1 MRPPPFL
8 QSLTPRSFSAQ
19 LILLVVGSMLI
30 SQLIYTIH
38 VSDQQADFVERALNA
53 QSHAVAGNIAASATA
68 DLIQGNLDTLEQLL
82 IQAAQFPGLLSL
94 QIVDPGGKTLA
105 DVVTQGKGLATP
117 RFGKTFALPGP
128 GTTPVTE
135 SLASDLS
142 AVIWQA
148 IDTGRTIGWVRVEY
162 SLEPVREAK
171 SELWRDNL
179 RAGLFALLFTS
190 GLVLLFLRRPLRQAK
205 AASEFARNLE
215 NFDGEQLAT
224 PHCSAEFMALNQALN
239 HAATSLAAARLLS
252 ASEAAKLSISETRN
266 RAILRTMR
274 DAVVLIDPKGS
285 IISVNDRACE
295 LFGYDDE
302 ELVGINVRY
311 LMPEPHQSAHDG
323 YLEKYAS
330 FRRPRIIGRRVEVEG
345 QRKDGSRFAMDLS
358 VSEMIDDAGSTF
370 IGVIRDITAQKQA
383 QQELEAALAAAH
395 AASEARSRFLANMS
409 HEIRTPI
416 NAVLGFSHICQTLD
430 LPERAGGYVGKIR
443 SAAESLLHVVNDI
456 LDFSK
461 IEAGKLEMET
471 IPFDLAEVLDQTA
484 SMFKIRVRDKGLELV
499 IGAMPGIP
507 ERLLGDPLRL
517 GQVLMNLIGNAVKFT
532 EHGEVSLIAMPL
544 EADADSVT
552 LRFDIRDSGLGMT
565 PQQQS
570 MLFTAFNQAD
580 SSTTRKFGGTG
591 LGLAISK
598 QLAEHMGGKISVESE
613 PGVGSCFSVTARFGI
628 APRVAAR
635 TRVDSLKGK
644 RMLVVDDNAVM
655 RTLHVRT
662 LQSFGCEAD
671 AVDSGEEALARLQV
685 EAGFDLVMLDWRLGG
700 MDGLE
705 TARRIRAAGNPV
717 PMVLITGGEP
727 EMARAQ
733 MTDGEIQAFLAKPV
747 ARAVLHDALLDV
759 LAGRTAAPLAVAAP
773 IAAPVLTGSRILLVD
788 DNDFNREVGR
798 ELVELTGAVVD
809 TVDDGAQAVAA
820 VTAGAYDLVLMDL
833 QMPVMDGYTAAR
845 IIRESRPG
853 LPIIALTAHAMI
865 EEKTRVLAAGMN
877 GIVTKP
883 ILPEVLYAAL
893 ARFLGGDQPRQKTPG
908 HLPPAVAAPPANA
921 APPRTPA
928 AEVATLPMVFDH
940 ATALT
945 RVSGNEE
952 MLRRFLNMFRQRNA
966 NCVTEI
972 GAALAAP
979 DLPSARRL
987 VHTLKGG
994 AGTIGM
1000 MELQA
1005 GATRLEETLAD
1016 TLADTPGNDD
1026 QARRDAEFAV
1036 LQAAWTRA
1044 MQALADLLD
1053 APEPPARQT

>member
-1 MRPPPFL
+1 MVCPP
-8 QSLTPRSFSAQ
+8 
-19 LILLVVGSMLI
+19 
-30 SQLIYTIH
+30 
-38 VSDQQADFVERALNA
+38 
-53 QSHAVAGNIAASATA
+53 AGNPRRQGSRPASGVRPAADEGNA
-68 DLIQGNLDTLEQLL
+68 DLMTTSDETMQPQAIVPQATGAPPVAALLHELQVRQVELETQNEALRLMQGDLETARDRYLDLYDFAPVGYLTLDSNGMIEEMNLTAAALL
-82 IQAAQFPGLLSL
+82 GHERRDLLQRCFSSLVAAEDQPCWAGFFLS
-94 QIVDPGGKTLA
+94 VKKPGGKGTVDVAVQRGDGTLFQA
-105 DVVTQGKGLATP
+105 QLDCAGST
-117 RFGKTFALPGP
+117 AL
-128 GTTPVTE
+128 
-135 SLASDLS
+135 
-142 AVIWQA
+142 
-148 IDTGRTIGWVRVEY
+148 R
-162 SLEPVREAK
+162 
-171 SELWRDNL
+171 
-179 RAGLFALLFTS
+179 
-190 GLVLLFLRRPLRQAK
+190 LVLSDVSEKKRLGEELDHYRRH
-205 AASEFARNLE
+205 LE
-215 NFDGEQLAT
+215 ELV
-224 PHCSAEFMALNQALN
+224 AERTAE
-239 HAATSLAAARLLS
+239 LAAAVAHTRLIIDSS
-252 ASEAAKLSISETRN
+252 AEGILQLDAAGHIALINPAACRMLGYAPEELLGRDVHASIHCPPDAAAPRAPCSLGVAMRAGQALREDGETFWRADGRPLPVSVATHPMREGEAVIGAVMSFSDNSQRQAADEEREAAR
-266 RAILRTMR
+266 
-274 DAVVLIDPKGS
+274 
-285 IISVNDRACE
+285 
-295 LFGYDDE
+295 
-302 ELVGINVRY
+302 
-311 LMPEPHQSAHDG
+311 
-323 YLEKYAS
+323 
-330 FRRPRIIGRRVEVEG
+330 
-345 QRKDGSRFAMDLS
+345 
-358 VSEMIDDAGSTF
+358 
-370 IGVIRDITAQKQA
+370 
-383 QQELEAALAAAH
+383 AAAELL
-395 AASEARSRFLANMS
+395 ARTRSEFLANMS

-484 SMFKIRVRDKGLELV
+484 SMFKMRLRDKGVELV

-517 GQVLMNLIGNAVKFT
+517 GQVLINLTGNAVKFT
-532 EHGEVSLIAMPL
+532 ERGEISLIAMPL

-552 LRFDIRDSGLGMT
+552 LRFDVRDSGLGMT
-565 PQQQS
+565 PQQRS
-570 MLFTAFNQAD
+570 TLFTAFNQAD

-598 QLAEHMGGKISVESE
+598 QLVEHMGGKISVESE

-644 RMLVVDDNAVM
+644 RILVVDDNAVM

-662 LQSFGCEAD
+662 LQSFGCVAD
-671 AVDSGEEALARLQV
+671 AVDSGEETLARLQA
-685 EAGFDLVMLDWRLGG
+685 EAGFDLVMLDWCLGG

-717 PMVLITGGEP
+717 PLVLITGGEP

-733 MTDGEIQAFLAKPV
+733 MTAGEIQAFLAKPV

-820 VTAGAYDLVLMDL
+820 VAAGGYDLVLMDL

-883 ILPEVLYAAL
+883 ILPEVLYAVL
-893 ARFLGGDQPRQKTPG
+893 ARFLGGDQPRQEAPG
-908 HLPPAVAAPPANA
+908 HLPPPAAAPPATA

-966 NCVTEI
+966 DIVTQI

-1005 GATRLEETLAD
+1005 GAARLEETLAD
-1016 TLADTPGNDD
+1016 ALADAPGNDD
-1026 QARRDAEFAV
+1026 QAANFQ
-1036 LQAAWTRA
+1036 LHRA
-1044 MQALADLLD
+1044 S
-1053 APEPPARQT
+1053 

>member
-1 MRPPPFL
+1 MRPLPFL
-8 QSLTPRSFSAQ
+8 EGLIPRSFSAQ
-19 LILLVVGSMLI
+19 LILLVVGSLLI
-30 SQLIYTIH
+30 SQLSYTFH
-38 VSDQQADFVERALNA
+38 VSDEQADFVERALNL
-53 QSHAVAGNIAASATA
+53 QSHTVAGNIAASATA
-68 DLIQGNLDTLEQLL
+68 DLIQGDLDTLEQLL
-82 IQAAQFPGLLSL
+82 IQAAKFPGLLSL
-94 QIVDPGGKTLA
+94 QIIDPGGKTLV
-105 DVVTQGKGLATP
+105 DVVTHGTGLATP
-117 RFGKTFALPGP
+117 RFGKTFALPVP
-128 GTTPVTE
+128 GATPVTE

-142 AVIWQA
+142 AVIWQP
-148 IDTGRTIGWVRVEY
+148 IHTDRTTIGWVRVEY
-162 SLEPVREAK
+162 GLGPVQEAR
-171 SELWRDNL
+171 SAMWRDNL

-190 GLVLLFLRRPLRQAK
+190 GAVLLFLRRPLQQVK
-205 AASEFARNLE
+205 TASEFARNLE
-215 NFDGEQLAT
+215 SFAGEPLAT
-224 PHCSAEFMALNQALN
+224 PYCSAEFMALNQALN
-239 HAATSLAAARLLS
+239 HAATSLAAARHLA
-252 ASEAAKLSISETRN
+252 ASEAAKLRGSEARN

-274 DAVVLIDPKGS
+274 DAVVLIDPKGI
-285 IISVNDRACE
+285 IISVNDRVCE
-295 LFGYDDE
+295 LFGHDE
-302 ELVGINVRY
+302 GELVGFNVSC
-311 LMPEPHQSAHDG
+311 LMPEPHRSAHDG
-323 YLEKYAS
+323 YLSEYVS
-330 FRRPRIIGRRVEVEG
+330 FRRPRIMGRRVEVEG

-358 VSEMIDDAGSTF
+358 VSEMIDDGGSTF
-370 IGVIRDITAQKQA
+370 IGVIRDITAQKLA

-484 SMFKIRVRDKGLELV
+484 SMFKMRLRDKGVELV

-517 GQVLMNLIGNAVKFT
+517 GQVLINLTGNAVKFT
-532 EHGEVSLIAMPL
+532 ERGEISLIAMPL

-552 LRFDIRDSGLGMT
+552 LRFDVRDSGLGMT
-565 PQQQS
+565 PQQRS
-570 MLFTAFNQAD
+570 TLFTAFNQAD

-598 QLAEHMGGKISVESE
+598 QLVEHMGGKISVESE

-644 RMLVVDDNAVM
+644 RILVVDDNAVM

-662 LQSFGCEAD
+662 LQSFGCVAD
-671 AVDSGEEALARLQV
+671 AVDSGEETLARLQA
-685 EAGFDLVMLDWRLGG
+685 EAGFDLVMLDWCLGG

-717 PMVLITGGEP
+717 PLVLITGGEP

-733 MTDGEIQAFLAKPV
+733 MTAGEIQAFLAKPV

-820 VTAGAYDLVLMDL
+820 VAAGGYDLVLMDL

-883 ILPEVLYAAL
+883 ILPEVLYAVL
-893 ARFLGGDQPRQKTPG
+893 ARFLGGDQPRQEAPG
-908 HLPPAVAAPPANA
+908 HLPPPAAAPPATA

-966 NCVTEI
+966 DIVTQI

-1005 GATRLEETLAD
+1005 GAARLEETLAD
-1016 TLADTPGNDD
+1016 ALADAPGNDD
-1026 QARRDAEFAV
+1026 QARRDAEFAA

-1053 APEPPARQT
+1053 APEAPAR